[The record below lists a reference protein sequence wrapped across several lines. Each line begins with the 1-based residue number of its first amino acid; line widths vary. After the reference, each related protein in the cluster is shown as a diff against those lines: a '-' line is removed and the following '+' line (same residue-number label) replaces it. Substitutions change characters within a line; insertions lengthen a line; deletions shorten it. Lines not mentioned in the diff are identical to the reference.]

1 MTVDYD
7 TSYPPSLWQQP
18 VGVSV
23 TPTSVAQ
30 GGTVTITLEGVAP
43 WHVTFGDGSPAVD
56 TSSPTITHTY
66 AAGVAAGSKTVTVKD
81 ATAATTTTTVTVT
94 AAP

>member
-7 TSYPPSLWQQP
+7 TSYPPSLWTP
-18 VGVSV
+18 DVDVTV

-30 GGTVTITLEGVAP
+30 GGTVSIALAGLAP

-56 TSSPTITHTY
+56 TATTPISHTY
-66 AAGVAAGSKTVTVKD
+66 AAGVTPGSKTVTVRD
-81 ATAATTTTTVTVT
+81 DLDRTTTATVTVT
-94 AAP
+94 AA